1 MINDFISNLKYI
13 APEARKKAVR
23 QLFKLLGKWLL
34 LLPILLIYTIVA
46 FPLTLFTMFVI
57 SGKDGVRD
65 AMDEL
70 SPKDYWTMDGVF
82 NNYRLKFTCSKC
94 GHEMNYVATLNEVKR
109 FADKAEGTWSWY
121 NPKNPTCY
129 SCISKKN

>member
-13 APEARKKAVR
+13 APEARKKVVR

-34 LLPILLIYTIVA
+34 LLPVLLIYTIVA

-70 SPKDYWTMDGVF
+70 SPKDYWTMDGAF

-94 GHEMNYVATLNEVKR
+94 GHEMDYVATLNEVKR
-109 FADKAEGTWSWY
+109 FADKAEGAWSWY